1 MVSILDP
8 VKKLECLSFYFHL
21 IYGDGYEIECL
32 RIKQLLT
39 DLVDDYKDKMNFTS
53 EPSSSRVLFLGSEH
67 LMKQM
72 IVRICGKSMRYKHHP
87 KGLVNLKLMFIW
99 KKKGL
104 LWIRKNLAFWHDGV
118 LIRVNILFFQG
129 QLEIYLQCLFIPFPQ
144 RVHLVWVIKLLVHN
158 IIDFIH
164 QLQKL

>member
-1 MVSILDP
+1 MAKNTILKFYKYWDVINGILTMVSILDP

-67 LMKQM
+67 LMK
-72 IVRICGKSMRYKHHP
+72 
-87 KGLVNLKLMFIW
+87 
-99 KKKGL
+99 
-104 LWIRKNLAFWHDGV
+104 
-118 LIRVNILFFQG
+118 
-129 QLEIYLQCLFIPFPQ
+129 
-144 RVHLVWVIKLLVHN
+144 
-158 IIDFIH
+158 
-164 QLQKL
+164 